1 ALQKAAEGEVVAR
14 LPANRAVNMAS
25 WPPHGLAET
34 AAATEQET
42 DGPQQITL
50 PCDIAGS
57 FFPAAD
63 VDTFEFT
70 AKKGEVW
77 WVEVASER
85 LGRPTNPSVIVQ
97 QVTGEGDAEKL
108 TDVAELVDIDSPVK
122 VSSNGYSYDGP
133 P

>member
-1 ALQKAAEGEVVAR
+1 
-14 LPANRAVNMAS
+14 
-25 WPPHGLAET
+25 
-34 AAATEQET
+34 
-42 DGPQQITL
+42 
-50 PCDIAGS
+50 
-57 FFPAAD
+57 
-63 VDTFEFT
+63 
-70 AKKGEVW
+70 KGEVW

-133 P
+133 PYNVGSTDVLGKVEIPADGRYRLHLLDLFGGTRSDPANIYRLIVRQAQP